1 MRVKMRNTA
10 HPAKSSRRIPRMDA
24 VRFARPPPA
33 PTEQSRPPPQV
44 VDPVR
49 ALSRKK
55 SLKDAPMN
63 NLNTDDEKRL
73 PENPAQAADP
83 SPVENLFQQALRA
96 RNEMASSPTARVA
109 KAPSRIKPTTKV
121 KGWFHTHPDVEI
133 GPIDVFN
140 PKEEGGFSD
149 DPVFILPDLAA
160 ELRAESSQFENAIRE
175 VNGYLVVTRSG
186 ASYLVLV
193 PLPDAAT
200 GRYHPAVEQKID
212 ALEAART
219 GWKRLEWNKDER
231 QYDEYTA
238 KEEVA
243 NPKWPEDVSDVSIL
257 TRAFGERN
265 VIKHRD
271 DPLLV
276 KFRGEA

>member
-1 MRVKMRNTA
+1 
-10 HPAKSSRRIPRMDA
+10 MD
-24 VRFARPPPA
+24 
-33 PTEQSRPPPQV
+33 
-44 VDPVR
+44 
-49 ALSRKK
+49 
-55 SLKDAPMN
+55 
-63 NLNTDDEKRL
+63 NLNTGDEKRL
-73 PENPAQAADP
+73 PGNPIQAAQPD
-83 SPVENLFQQALRA
+83 PVENLFQQALRA
-96 RNEMASSPTARVA
+96 KNELASSPAARVA

-121 KGWFHTHPDVEI
+121 KGWFHTHPDVLI

-175 VNGYLVVTRSG
+175 VNGYLAVTRAG
-186 ASYLVLV
+186 ALYLVLI
-193 PLPDAAT
+193 PLPDPAT

-212 ALEAART
+212 ALEAARA

-238 KEEVA
+238 KEDVA
-243 NPKWPEDVSDVSIL
+243 NPKWPEDVSDITIL

-265 VIKHRD
+265 VIKRRD

>member
-1 MRVKMRNTA
+1 MTTLDNDNEK
-10 HPAKSSRRIPRMDA
+10 H
-24 VRFARPPPA
+24 
-33 PTEQSRPPPQV
+33 
-44 VDPVR
+44 
-49 ALSRKK
+49 LS
-55 SLKDAPMN
+55 
-63 NLNTDDEKRL
+63 
-73 PENPAQAADP
+73 ENPAQAAEP
-83 SPVENLFQQALRA
+83 GPVENLFQQALRA
-96 RNEMASSPTARVA
+96 RNELASSPTARVA
-109 KAPSRIKPTTKV
+109 KAPSRIKPTMKV

-186 ASYLVLV
+186 ALYLVLV

-212 ALEAART
+212 TLEAART

-238 KEEVA
+238 QENVA
-243 NPKWPEDVSDVSIL
+243 NPKWPEDVSDVAIL